1 MTDEPK
7 HNLGPCALL
16 TLTGRNLAPCVLPA
30 NHFGR
35 CYPSASRRLARSAR
49 RRANENNEDEKDSA
63 MPETTDDTP
72 TLKTI
77 QANFVTHADLGRSEQ
92 RMEDH
97 LQNSLAMVERGLS
110 SRMDD
115 LACAKHAADTDQRA
129 LRHRLDKVGD
139 LGCRVDTLE
148 LARVDSQ
155 ALIGRVFALE
165 QCQPGKLVPRLRDLE
180 EAVFVSHTARLA
192 QIERLEAAA
201 RLARLEG
208 AVVALRSNQP
218 KEVRVL
224 GRPIELLA
232 NEEFRVDIST
242 CLPEQTDDLGISNDD
257 SATLKKRLDWVEAAH
272 AAAEAAGRERA
283 KRIEKLEV
291 AICGGKPTG
300 KGQPDAR
307 LDRMEEQARAAAARA
322 EQAYSLAQHAYKK
335 AGGEEA
341 PSKPEKPTEPIKTMN
356 DWITM
361 PDASSNTV
369 DFAGRQW
376 RDASVNNVAKTDPP
390 KIPGVITL
398 GSGGVLYHLTE
409 RDSVPLAT
417 VAQSIVGAI
426 NELHHGLAGH
436 ERAWIEDERAAFR
449 PRQRKRRVRAGR
461 KAVRPGRKVWEKLT
475 GAGPFVVLQ
484 EASIDAEHV
493 IEAPDGARRIPV
505 EDCVVVEDM
514 QGARIL
520 KARASLTTLE
530 PEAPLTIFEKSARVA
545 LLVARRLT
553 WVRASTWLTL
563 GLGAGLAGTAAY
575 AVHLTNLLAV
585 AGQ

>member
-1 MTDEPK
+1 VTNNPN
-7 HNLGPCALL
+7 HNLGPC
-16 TLTGRNLAPCVLPA
+16 TLPTFNGRNLAPCVLPA
-30 NHFGR
+30 NHFGT
-35 CYPSASRRLARSAR
+35 CYPSA
-49 RRANENNEDEKDSA
+49 RAALREAEVRASENNEDEKDSTV
-63 MPETTDDTP
+63 PETTDDTP
-72 TLKTI
+72 TPKTM
-77 QANFVTHADLGRSEQ
+77 QANFVTHADLGRSER

-97 LQNSLAMVERGLS
+97 LQDHLAAAERGLASRMDDLHESLAVVERGLS
-110 SRMDD
+110 SRMNNLVDGVD
-115 LACAKHAADTDQRA
+115 AAKEDR
-129 LRHRLDKVGD
+129 RRLSQSG
-139 LGCRVDTLE
+139 
-148 LARVDSQ
+148 Q

-180 EAVFVSHTARLA
+180 EAVFVKHTARFA
-192 QIERLEAAA
+192 GLESAKAAA

-208 AVVALRSNQP
+208 VVEALRSNQP

-224 GRPIELLA
+224 GRPIELVE

-242 CLPEQTDDLGISNDD
+242 CLPEQTDDLGITNDD
-257 SATLKKRLDWVEAAH
+257 SATLRKRLDWVEAAH

-283 KRIEKLEV
+283 ARIEKLEV

-335 AGGEEA
+335 AAGEGV
-341 PSKPEKPTEPIKTMN
+341 PNKPEKPTEPIKTMN

-361 PDASSNTV
+361 PDASSNNV

-390 KIPGVITL
+390 TIPGVVTL
-398 GSGGVLYHLTE
+398 GSGGMLYHLTE

-417 VAQSIVGAI
+417 DAQSIVGAI

-449 PRQRKRRVRAGR
+449 PRQRKRRGRAGR
-461 KAVRPGRKVWEKLT
+461 KAVRPGRKVWEKLS

-530 PEAPLTIFEKSARVA
+530 PEAPLTICEKSARVA